1 MRRKGRS
8 LSCHGRIRIVS
19 AVIENISVIG
29 FVDFAIG
36 IANQNIILTHVGPV
50 CAGIGRGKVT
60 QLVLF
65 DGVLRR
71 LILRGR
77 GVADFKLRKIGNKL
91 LLFIGLDAG
100 RRCRCLR
107 CSVRGPASDSNTP
120 RSNNL
125 RLAIFLQSYRY

>member
-1 MRRKGRS
+1 M
-8 LSCHGRIRIVS
+8 
-19 AVIENISVIG
+19 IENISVIG

-71 LILRGR
+71 LILRGA
-77 GVADFKLRKIGNKL
+77 VSPILNFVKSAINS
-91 LLFIGLDAG
+91 
-100 RRCRCLR
+100 
-107 CSVRGPASDSNTP
+107 CSS
-120 RSNNL
+120 
-125 RLAIFLQSYRY
+125 